1 MKVLVVDDSQL
12 NLAIA
17 KRYLETI
24 PDITQIVL
32 CNNPTKAK
40 SLLDEEVFDILILDI
55 IMPGITGFDII
66 AALRSDP
73 KYDDLLIIMLTSL
86 EDMDSYQRCFELG
99 VFDYINKPI
108 NPIELTARLKVAI
121 EWKNNSNHLKSLI
134 NVITKQNEDL
144 KEMNAKL
151 TEAKFS
157 LVQSEKMAAIGQ
169 LAAGIAHE
177 INNPMG
183 FVNSNFDVLKK
194 YFKRII
200 EFINYVNTKFSCNNF
215 FENQGLAECAAEV
228 EAKYKALK
236 LDLIMDEL
244 DGIFIDSS
252 AGIQRV
258 TEIVQS
264 LRIYA
269 RTSADGEKD
278 TMVLLNLIQQVL
290 LITKNELKFITKVDL
305 DVPEDIILYCNR
317 IQLGQ
322 VFVNIILNAAQAIK
336 SQNREDMGTIKIS
349 AEVVDQEIKINFQ
362 DDGPG
367 IPEENLSKIFE
378 PFFTTKEIGQGTGL
392 GLSVSYD
399 IIVNKHNGSFEVSSE
414 LGKGATFT
422 VILPIV
428 TTT

>member
-17 KRYLETI
+17 KRYLEAI

-40 SLLDEEVFDILILDI
+40 KLLEEERIDILILDI

-73 KYDDLLIIMLTSL
+73 KYDDILIIMLTSL

-108 NPIELTARLKVAI
+108 NAMEFTARLKVAI

-134 NVITKQNEDL
+134 NVITKQNEEL

-183 FVNSNFDVLKK
+183 FVNSNFDVLQK

-200 EFINYVNTKFSCNNF
+200 EFINYVNTKFNSSNSFDNPELEQCSF
-215 FENQGLAECAAEV
+215 EV
-228 EAKYKALK
+228 ETKFKALK
-236 LDLIMDEL
+236 LDLIMEEL

-278 TMVLLNLIQQVL
+278 TLVLRSLIQQVL
-290 LITKNELKFITKVDL
+290 LITKNELKFITKVIL

-336 SQNREDMGTIKIS
+336 SQSREDMGTIVIS
-349 AEVVDQEIKINFQ
+349 AEIVDQEIKIIFQ

-399 IIVNKHNGSFEVSSE
+399 IIVNKHNGFFSVSSE
-414 LGKGATFT
+414 PGKGATFT

-428 TTT
+428 TT

>member
-32 CNNPTKAK
+32 CNDPVKAK
-40 SLLDEEVFDILILDI
+40 KLLDEEGIDILILDI

-151 TEAKFS
+151 TDAKFS

-194 YFKRII
+194 YFVRII
-200 EFINYVNTKFSCNNF
+200 EFINYVNTKFCSNNS
-215 FENQGLAECAAEV
+215 FENQSLAECAAEV

-236 LDLIMDEL
+236 LDLIMGEL
-244 DGIFIDSS
+244 DGIFTDSS

-269 RTSADGEKD
+269 RSSADTDKD

-290 LITKNELKFITKVDL
+290 LITKNELKFVTNVEL
-305 DVPEDIILYCNR
+305 DIPEDIILYCNR
-317 IQLGQ
+317 IQLSQ

-349 AEVVDQEIKINFQ
+349 AEAIGTEVRIRFQ

-378 PFFTTKEIGQGTGL
+378 PFFTTKEIGKGTGL

-399 IIVNKHNGSFEVSSE
+399 IIVNKHNGSFGVSSE
-414 LGKGATFT
+414 PGKGATFT
-422 VILPIV
+422 VTLPLV
-428 TTT
+428 TV

>member
-24 PDITQIVL
+24 PDITKIVL

-40 SLLDEEVFDILILDI
+40 KLLDEEGIDILILDI
-55 IMPGITGFDII
+55 IMPGVTGFDII
-66 AALRSDP
+66 ATLRSDP

-108 NPIELTARLKVAI
+108 NAMEFTARLKVAI

-134 NVITKQNEDL
+134 NVITKQNEEL

-200 EFINYVNTKFSCNNF
+200 EFINYVNTKFSNNNF
-215 FENQGLAECAAEV
+215 FENQVLAECATEV
-228 EAKYKALK
+228 ESKYKALK

-290 LITKNELKFITKVDL
+290 LITKNELKFITQVVL

-349 AEVVDQEIKINFQ
+349 AEVVDQEIKIIFK

-378 PFFTTKEIGQGTGL
+378 PFFTTKEIGKGTGL

-428 TTT
+428 TT

>member
-17 KRYLETI
+17 KRYLEPI

-40 SLLDEEVFDILILDI
+40 NLLEEEGIDILILDI
-55 IMPGITGFDII
+55 IMPGITGYDII

-73 KYDDLLIIMLTSL
+73 KYDDLLIIMLISL

-108 NPIELTARLKVAI
+108 NAMEFTARLKVAI

-134 NVITKQNEDL
+134 NVITKQNEEL

-194 YFKRII
+194 YFTRII
-200 EFINYVNTKFSCNNF
+200 EFINYVNTKFNSKNF
-215 FENQGLAECAAEV
+215 FENQVLAECAAEV
-228 EAKYKALK
+228 EGKFKSLK

-278 TMVLLNLIQQVL
+278 TLALHSLIQQVL
-290 LITKNELKFITKVDL
+290 LITKNELKFITQVQL

-349 AEVVDQEIKINFQ
+349 AEVFDQEIIINFQ

-378 PFFTTKEIGQGTGL
+378 PFFTTKEIGKGTGL

-399 IIVNKHNGSFEVSSE
+399 IVVNKHNGAFEVSSE

-422 VILPIV
+422 VILPII
-428 TTT
+428 TL